1 MKREERERQLQ
12 ELREAQMSLMDVMS
26 ASDAHASKCIKLG
39 LNFRNEYPSEYD
51 AYEKARESYNANEI
65 RIAELENMQ
74 VDEVMAMTDIA
85 SVENYDVTAGYPEM
99 LKFEL

>member
-1 MKREERERQLQ
+1 MKREERERQLH

-51 AYEKARESYNANEI
+51 AYEKAREEYNINEEEI
-65 RIAELENMQ
+65 ARIEAI
-74 VDEVMAMTDIA
+74 EVEQEERHEE
-85 SVENYDVTAGYPEM
+85 VEKD
-99 LKFEL
+99 

>member
-1 MKREERERQLQ
+1 MKREEREKRLQ

-51 AYEKARESYNANEI
+51 AYEKAREEYNVNEEEI
-65 RIAELENMQ
+65 ARIEAI
-74 VDEVMAMTDIA
+74 EVEQEERHEE
-85 SVENYDVTAGYPEM
+85 VEKD
-99 LKFEL
+99 

>member
-39 LNFRNEYPSEYD
+39 LNFKNEYPSEYD
-51 AYEKARESYNANEI
+51 AYEKARESYNTNEI
-65 RIAELENMQ
+65 RIAELESMQ
-74 VDEVMAMTDIA
+74 VDDLTMQR
-85 SVENYDVTAGYPEM
+85 GRRWK
-99 LKFEL
+99 LWQ